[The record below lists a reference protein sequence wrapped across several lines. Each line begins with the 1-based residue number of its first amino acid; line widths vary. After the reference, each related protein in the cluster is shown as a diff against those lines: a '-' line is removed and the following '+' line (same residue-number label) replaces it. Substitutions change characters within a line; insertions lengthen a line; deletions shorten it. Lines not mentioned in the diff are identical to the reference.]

1 MGKSEDLFEL
11 AKNDAKVAKIL
22 LNLANDELMQN
33 TAAYHIEQAF
43 EKILKSIIVDNGGQ
57 AGITHSIMELSKDL
71 EEMNIN
77 IPEWVK
83 ENDDEITAW
92 STTIRYNA
100 NFKADHDIIEKVISL
115 TENWIKEL
123 EQRK

>member
-33 TAAYHIEQAF
+33 TAAYHIEQAV
-43 EKILKSIIVDNGGQ
+43 EKILKSMIVKQGGQ
-57 AGITHSIMELSKDL
+57 PGITHSIMELCKDL
-71 EEMNIN
+71 EEMNVEV
-77 IPEWVK
+77 PEWVK

-100 NFKADHDIIEKVISL
+100 NFKADNDIIERVISL
-115 TENWIKEL
+115 TEDWIKEIN
-123 EQRK
+123 Q